1 MVEIKYLKC
10 RDEWL
15 QHRMAR
21 IGGSDASCIVG
32 MNPYR
37 SNVELWQIK
46 TGQVEPEDISDKPY
60 VKYGTH
66 AETYLRE
73 LFQLDFPQYQVIY
86 AENNMFLN
94 DKYPFAHASL
104 DGWMIEK
111 ETGRT
116 GILEIKTTNIL
127 QSMQKEKWNHRIP
140 DNYYIQVLHY
150 LMVTEFDFAIL
161 KAQLKSE
168 FNGEVYLQ
176 TRHYKIERSEVEEDI
191 HFLENAERKFWHQV
205 QERKRPALLLPEI

>member
-1 MVEIKYLKC
+1 MVEIKYLKD

-15 QHRMAR
+15 QHRMSR

-60 VKYGTH
+60 VQYGTH
-66 AETYLRE
+66 AEAYLRE

-176 TRHYKIERSEVEEDI
+176 TRHYKVERSEVEEDI
-191 HFLENAERKFWHQV
+191 HFLENAERKFWQQV
-205 QERKRPALLLPEI
+205 QERKKPALILPEI

>member
-1 MVEIKYLKC
+1 MVEIKYLKD

-15 QHRMAR
+15 QHRMSR

-46 TGQVEPEDISDKPY
+46 TGQLEPEDISDKPY
-60 VKYGTH
+60 VQYGTE
-66 AETYLRE
+66 AEMHLRE

-191 HFLENAERKFWHQV
+191 HFLENAERKFWQQV